1 MMREL
6 EHKSKEFDTLR
17 RIYDDQVHGNDSL
30 KQVIHSMNLELDNSH
45 ALINELQQHS
55 EALLEKNCYFEKVII
70 ELEEKNKKMTD
81 LINS

>member
-17 RIYDDQVHGNDSL
+17 SIYDEQVHGNDSL

-45 ALINELQQHS
+45 ALINEL
-55 EALLEKNCYFEKVII
+55 
-70 ELEEKNKKMTD
+70 
-81 LINS
+81 

>member
-1 MMREL
+1 
-6 EHKSKEFDTLR
+6 
-17 RIYDDQVHGNDSL
+17 
-30 KQVIHSMNLELDNSH
+30 MNLELDNSH

-81 LINS
+81 LMNS